1 MNSQERAA
9 RVMHEMRD
17 TWQGLLSKR
26 AWGADAVVVT
36 REMYLRM
43 QAAIAAEIEEAEA
56 RGRAEV
62 AA

>member
-1 MNSQERAA
+1 VNSQERAA
-9 RVMHEMRD
+9 RLMQEMRD
-17 TWQGLLSKR
+17 TWQALVGARS
-26 AWGADAVVVT
+26 WGAHRVVVT